1 MYRLLVWS
9 SKGGVGKTT
18 SVANLGPALAR
29 RGNRV
34 LLVGFDAHQ
43 PDLEMTFGI
52 EDDDDVTR
60 IEDLLAGSADPL
72 TATIEIDDPIAPT
85 LNHKPGGSLRLLA
98 TSERLLAL
106 TADAAATGRFD
117 ARGRVSHDSVAAAKE
132 LEARLA
138 QPAQGQAA

>member
-29 RGNRV
+29 RGSNV

-52 EDDDDVTR
+52 EDDDHEVTR
-60 IEDLLAGSADPL
+60 IEDLLA
-72 TATIEIDDPIAPT
+72 
-85 LNHKPGGSLRLLA
+85 
-98 TSERLLAL
+98 
-106 TADAAATGRFD
+106 
-117 ARGRVSHDSVAAAKE
+117 
-132 LEARLA
+132 
-138 QPAQGQAA
+138 